1 MNHIWTI
8 CIKEEA
14 QAKTRKLKK
23 VWTMYNEAKSELA
36 DIEAENNR
44 EVEAMLES
52 IRDLQ
57 KGLQLNQLITH
68 RCDWGNHTFLSRKL
82 TFFRKLY
89 FRLVPDEMLQLID
102 GHCQWNEM
110 IGEWQLKGV
119 AYTGNNMMK
128 RRSPPPPAHSLPN
141 EDDNVY
147 LVYNRGGD
155 TGGSKKNGRK
165 KKKNLQNELNQI
177 MQ

>member
-1 MNHIWTI
+1 MKREKIIPFSFDENFFSRGASSTATSLNTI
-8 CIKEEA
+8 HDFVI
-14 QAKTRKLKK
+14 
-23 VWTMYNEAKSELA
+23 
-36 DIEAENNR
+36 
-44 EVEAMLES
+44 
-52 IRDLQ
+52 
-57 KGLQLNQLITH
+57 
-68 RCDWGNHTFLSRKL
+68 
-82 TFFRKLY
+82 
-89 FRLVPDEMLQLID
+89 RLVPDEMLQLID

-128 RRSPPPPAHSLPN
+128 RRSPPPPAHTLPN

>member
-1 MNHIWTI
+1 M
-8 CIKEEA
+8 
-14 QAKTRKLKK
+14 
-23 VWTMYNEAKSELA
+23 
-36 DIEAENNR
+36 
-44 EVEAMLES
+44 
-52 IRDLQ
+52 
-57 KGLQLNQLITH
+57 TH
-68 RCDWGNHTFLSRKL
+68 TKCVILFHDPNFI
-82 TFFRKLY
+82 

-155 TGGSKKNGRK
+155 TGSSKKNGRK